1 MITAYVHQDGSLNK
15 VMVSGL
21 STRAVVTDLPAAE
34 MLPSRLQAAAD
45 HAAETLPRDA
55 VWVDLLEPT
64 PAEITAVETAFAI
77 EVPTREEMHEIEAS
91 SRLYSEGESLVMTAP
106 ILHKA
111 ATEHPESGAVTFILL
126 ATVLIT
132 VRFVDPLP
140 FQVFARRALR
150 HPNIASGPQPI
161 LLGLLEGIA
170 DRLADVLELAA
181 ADMEQVSREIFVKQ
195 TGSSGSRRRKSGL
208 GGKGGASHK
217 SSSLQEVLQ
226 RIGRNG
232 DLATKARD
240 SLLGLSRVVLFLN
253 AQNNMKKDAKTRIKT
268 LSRDIASIADHAN
281 FLAGKINFLLD
292 ATLGLINIEQNS
304 IIKIFTVAAVA
315 FLPPTL
321 IASIY
326 GMNFAHMPELAWDYG
341 YLFAIGMMILSA
353 VLPFWYFRKRGW
365 L

>member
-1 MITAYVHQDGSLNK
+1 MITAYVHQEDTLK
-15 VMVSGL
+15 KIVVSGL
-21 STRAVVTDLPAAE
+21 TTRPVVTDLPAAE
-34 MLPSRLQAAAD
+34 ILPGRLQEAAD
-45 HAAETLPRDA
+45 HAAETMPRDA

-64 PAEITAVETAFAI
+64 PTEIQAVEIAFSI
-77 EVPTREEMHEIEAS
+77 DVPTREEMHEIEAS
-91 SRLYSEGESLVMTAP
+91 SRLYSEEGSLVMTVP
-106 ILHKA
+106 VLHKA
-111 ATEHPESGAVTFILL
+111 ATEHPESGAVTFIL
-126 ATVLIT
+126 TPITLIT

-140 FQVFARRALR
+140 FAAYARRALR
-150 HPNIASGPQPI
+150 HPNIAAGAQPI
-161 LLGLLEGIA
+161 MLSLLEGIA
-170 DRLADVLELAA
+170 DRLADILELAA
-181 ADMEQVSREIFVKQ
+181 ADMEQVSRDIFSKQ
-195 TGSSGSRRRKSGL
+195 TGAMGSRSRS
-208 GGKGGASHK
+208 KGRGAQK
-217 SSSLQEVLQ
+217 SSSLQDVLR

-253 AQNNMKKDAKTRIKT
+253 AQNNMKKDAKTRVKT
-268 LSRDIASIADHAN
+268 LSRDVASIADHAT

-292 ATLGLINIEQNS
+292 ATLGLINIEQNA

-326 GMNFAHMPELAWDYG
+326 GMNFEHMPELSWDYG
-341 YLFAIGMMILSA
+341 YLVAIGMMVLSA

>member
-1 MITAYVHQDGSLNK
+1 MITAYFHENSALKKSVI
-15 VMVSGL
+15 SGL
-21 STRAVVTDLPAAE
+21 ETRAVVADVPASDV
-34 MLPSRLQAAAD
+34 LPSHMQAMAD
-45 HAAETLPRDA
+45 HAAEAMPRDA
-55 VWVDLLEPT
+55 VWVDLLEPNA
-64 PAEITAVETAFAI
+64 AEIHSVEAAFGI
-77 EVPTREEMHEIEAS
+77 EMPTREEMHEIEAS
-91 SRLYSEGESLVMTAP
+91 SRLYDEGENLVMTAP
-106 ILHKA
+106 VLHKA
-111 ATEHPESGAVTFILL
+111 ATEHPESGAVTFILTPS
-126 ATVLIT
+126 ALIT

-140 FQVFARRALR
+140 FAVFARRALR
-150 HPNIASGPQPI
+150 HAHLAGGPQQV

-181 ADMEQVSREIFVKQ
+181 ADMEQVSRDIFAKQ
-195 TGSSGSRRRKSGL
+195 SQPASQRRPRKGVAAQ
-208 GGKGGASHK
+208 KGGG
-217 SSSLQEVLQ
+217 LQDVLR

-232 DLATKARD
+232 DLATKARE

-253 AQNNMKKDAKTRIKT
+253 AQNNMKKDAKQRIKT

-292 ATLGLINIEQNS
+292 ATLGLINIEQNA

-326 GMNFAHMPELAWDYG
+326 GMNFEFMPELHWQHG
-341 YLFAIGMMILSA
+341 YLVAIGLMVLSA
-353 VLPFWYFRKRGW
+353 VLPFWYFRKRDW